1 MKRQLLTIGILF
13 LSFALTSCSKSDD
26 CECET
31 TDYLFY
37 QETKT
42 VEDEESGEE
51 YVDTID
57 RYDPI
62 SRRDFLFEEWGE
74 DCKDITLQ
82 DIPESANLLFADSCS
97 ITCKGK

>member
-1 MKRQLLTIGILF
+1 MKKQLLTIGVLF
-13 LSFALTSCSKSDD
+13 LSFALTSCSNSDD

-31 TDYLFY
+31 TDYIVY
-37 QETKT
+37 QVTKT

-57 RYDPI
+57 MYDPAL
-62 SRRDFLFEEWGE
+62 RRDFLFKDWGE

-82 DIPESANLLFADSCS
+82 DVPENTNVIFADTCS
-97 ITCKGK
+97 ITCKSK